1 MIEKPVKTPDHEKE
15 AMTNPEQYLAK
26 SDSGFSEK
34 TNIELE
40 ELDDEDYGLIFSIK
54 LIDSLL
60 NQIFEF

>member
-40 ELDDEDYGLIFSIK
+40 ELDDEDYGSNFSIK
-54 LIDSLL
+54 FDWAI
-60 NQIFEF
+60 